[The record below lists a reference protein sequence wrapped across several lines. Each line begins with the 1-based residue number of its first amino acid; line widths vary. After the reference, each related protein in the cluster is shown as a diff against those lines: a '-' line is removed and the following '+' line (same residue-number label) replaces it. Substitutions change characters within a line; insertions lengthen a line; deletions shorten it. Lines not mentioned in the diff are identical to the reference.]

1 LPWLRSI
8 PLHATPTE
16 GSRYPAVTIRF
27 GIKHPMS
34 APEPTNKS
42 RPLSWTSCAISE
54 VGRVRK
60 HNEDSFLEQPETGL
74 WVVADGMGG
83 HAKGD
88 LASKMIVDVLKK
100 SHEGTSLVKYV
111 DEIED
116 RLLNVN
122 QKLIEKARASA
133 KRATIGSTVA
143 ILLAYD
149 KYCVYM
155 WTGDSRIYRL
165 RDGEMR
171 QITTDHSQVE
181 LYIEQGMISREE
193 ALVHPH
199 GNMITRAIGATEELY
214 VDMDMQEMQ
223 RQDRYLLCSDG
234 LTKHMQDVELESHLI
249 KGGSAAE
256 TCKTLIDLTLSRGA
270 IDNVTAIIVDIQ

>member
-1 LPWLRSI
+1 
-8 PLHATPTE
+8 
-16 GSRYPAVTIRF
+16 
-27 GIKHPMS
+27 MS
-34 APEPTNKS
+34 ATVPDTNLDTK
-42 RPLSWTSCAISE
+42 PLSWSSFALSDT
-54 VGRVRK
+54 GKVRK
-60 HNEDSFLEQPETGL
+60 HNEDSYLEQPETGL

-88 LASKMIVDVLKK
+88 VASKMIVDALKK
-100 SHEGTSLVKYV
+100 SHEGTSLVKYI

-116 RLLNVN
+116 RLINVN
-122 QKLIEKARASA
+122 LKLIEKARASP

-143 ILLAYD
+143 ILLAHA

-199 GNMITRAIGATEELY
+199 GNMITRAIGATEDLC
-214 VDMDMQEMQ
+214 VDIDMQEMQ
-223 RQDRYLLCSDG
+223 RRDRYLLCSDG
-234 LTKHMQDVELESHLI
+234 LTKHIQDHELEDNLR
-249 KGGSAAE
+249 KGNPAEE
-256 TCKTLIDLTLSRGA
+256 TCKTLIDLTLARGA
-270 IDNVTAIIVDIQ
+270 IDNVTAIVVDIE